1 MKKSVLAYIASLT
14 ALRGLTMGHAGAI
27 ATTAGE
33 SAEKK
38 VEILCEAGIG
48 IVMQPSYFGNAVKE
62 AMARL

>member
-14 ALRGLTMGHAGAI
+14 ALRGRTMGHAGAI

-38 VEILCEAGIG
+38 VEILCEAGG
-48 IVMQPSYFGNAVKE
+48 RNCHAAFLFWKRS
-62 AMARL
+62 